1 MTWKRHARNV
11 EQFLQCA
18 LDALRGDLDG
28 ILDAEQIL
36 ATALQDPADEQ
47 GIVSWVITFGWA
59 ERAVDG
65 ADGSSPMIR
74 LTPLGVARAQELRD
88 HPHSRA
94 DRETYLHYVL
104 PRWAYQSARS
114 GDWASLQTFA
124 ACDQWWFRGAAMT
137 WGEVD
142 AAVSYLEDKGILKV
156 QRAPGVNA
164 THIAPTAAGIDF
176 VLSKKMLRTFMTNQ
190 RPDFRADRETYLH
203 NVLPRWAY
211 QSARSG
217 DWASLQTFAAC
228 DQWWFRGA
236 AMTWGE
242 VDAAV
247 SYLEDKGILKVQR
260 APGANATHIA
270 PTAEGIDFV
279 LSKKMLRTFMTN
291 QRPATQ
297 RVTNYYGNNSNYVH
311 GDAPGSNLA
320 TGGGNTQTVN
330 QGIDAQGL
338 AALVAQLRAIAP
350 NLGLSPQDAE
360 DFNQDI
366 DELERDGADPQS
378 GGRIFRRLLRMVP
391 PELVAAGT
399 DQGLAATIAFGTS
412 LFGG

>member
-1 MTWKRHARNV
+1 MTWKRHARYV

-18 LDALRGDLDG
+18 LDALGSNLDG

-59 ERAVDG
+59 ERAIDQ

-74 LTPLGVARAQELRD
+74 LTPLGVARAEELRD
-88 HPHSRA
+88 
-94 DRETYLHYVL
+94 
-104 PRWAYQSARS
+104 
-114 GDWASLQTFA
+114 
-124 ACDQWWFRGAAMT
+124 
-137 WGEVD
+137 
-142 AAVSYLEDKGILKV
+142 
-156 QRAPGVNA
+156 
-164 THIAPTAAGIDF
+164 
-176 VLSKKMLRTFMTNQ
+176 
-190 RPDFRADRETYLH
+190 RPYSRADRETYLH

-217 DWASLQTFAAC
+217 DWASLQMFAAGE
-228 DQWWFRGA
+228 QWWFRGA
-236 AMTWGE
+236 EMTWGE

-260 APGANATHIA
+260 APGATHIA

-279 LSKKMLRTFMTN
+279 LSKEMLRTFMTN
-291 QRPATQ
+291 QRPAAQ
-297 RVTNYYGNNSNYVH
+297 RVTNYYGDNSNYVH

-350 NLGLSPQDAE
+350 NLALSPQDAE